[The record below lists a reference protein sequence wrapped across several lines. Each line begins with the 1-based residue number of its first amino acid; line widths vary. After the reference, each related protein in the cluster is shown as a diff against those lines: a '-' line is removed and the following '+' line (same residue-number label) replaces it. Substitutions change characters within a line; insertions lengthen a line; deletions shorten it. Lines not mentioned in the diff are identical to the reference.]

1 MIHNTRR
8 ERAALWPRIRSS
20 SEVLWH
26 LWRQTSLRNLRFL
39 IRKWH
44 FLSNCIVVSD
54 KTLRKKKLCM
64 GTYMFCGHLKWIFEG
79 QEWTY
84 THTRLNRNANVGK
97 INWTVNSWKKL
108 CEYIKFLLLS
118 FFRAVFDTS
127 LAHFSGLDFALCCL
141 PLVGVDLWG
150 PPLRRRECL
159 WETSVAMYNFVFK
172 FVLFENQTNKWESDT
187 NSPPTVQPKFIRKI

>member
-1 MIHNTRR
+1 MPSAERKCTASGGGFFFCSCAAKTERNSQKTVAASAPTDPQVLVLRGHGASSACEMIHNTRR

-54 KTLRKKKLCM
+54 KTLRKKLCM

-79 QEWTY
+79 QELTY
-84 THTRLNRNANVGK
+84 THTRLNRNTNVGK
-97 INWTVNSWKKL
+97 INERKQSIPEKL
-108 CEYIKFLLLS
+108 
-118 FFRAVFDTS
+118 
-127 LAHFSGLDFALCCL
+127 
-141 PLVGVDLWG
+141 
-150 PPLRRRECL
+150 
-159 WETSVAMYNFVFK
+159 
-172 FVLFENQTNKWESDT
+172 
-187 NSPPTVQPKFIRKI
+187 